1 MFEFDGRLID
11 QIKQDLGSPVIRFD
25 TFAPQTEVD
34 LVNASFQLADGRSYL
49 IEDGQLGYRA
59 WKTPRFVSNEE
70 FMIEWSKKS
79 GQRYLWRSTRK
90 PIELTDMF
98 SLDF

>member
-1 MFEFDGRLID
+1 MMKLID

-34 LVNASFQLADGRSYL
+34 LDNASFQLADGRSYL

-70 FMIEWSKKS
+70 FMARKKELES
-79 GQRYLWRSTRK
+79 GMQAIYNKYVAITGK
-90 PIELTDMF
+90 EPTEYF
-98 SLDF
+98 E

>member
-11 QIKQDLGSPVIRFD
+11 RIKQDLGSPVIRFD

-34 LVNASFQLADGRSYL
+34 LDNASFQLADGRSYL

-70 FMIEWSKKS
+70 FMIEWNKKS

-90 PIELTDMF
+90 LIELTDMF